1 MELGIILLTS
11 LCCVGWHV
19 ATDTLLHHVTGKGWS
34 DHWDSLTKAQQTI
47 LKPLGACPTC
57 MASVCGTIGHFY
69 FYMLFNLAV
78 IANGDA
84 LAIRFLLIEAV
95 GYWPVTVLA
104 VAYLNTLLI
113 RWVE

>member
-1 MELGIILLTS
+1 MELGIIVLTS

-34 DHWDSLTKAQQTI
+34 DHWDGFTQAQKTV
-47 LKPLGACPTC
+47 LKPLAACPTC

-69 FYMLFNLAV
+69 LGGELWA
-78 IANGDA
+78 
-84 LAIRFLLIEAV
+84 
-95 GYWPVTVLA
+95 WPVTVLA